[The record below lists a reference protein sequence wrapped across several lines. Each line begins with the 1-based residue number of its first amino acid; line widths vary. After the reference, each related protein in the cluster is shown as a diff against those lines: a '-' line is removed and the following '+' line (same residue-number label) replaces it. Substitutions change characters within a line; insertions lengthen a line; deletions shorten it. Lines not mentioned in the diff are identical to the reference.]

1 MKSVSNLKA
10 RNWIFLGL
18 AALAATRLY
27 RVQEM
32 IAALAIFSVLFA
44 LAAGTALFMFFL
56 YRVSQRSVAWAVPP
70 ITYFAQRAR
79 RGWVRAAEFS
89 KSSPHHSHS
98 ATVLTRPET
107 KN

>member
-1 MKSVSNLKA
+1 MKSVTNMKA

-18 AALAATRLY
+18 AVLAAIRLY

-32 IAALAIFSVLFA
+32 VAALAIFSALFV
-44 LAAGTALFMFFL
+44 LAAGTALFLFLL
-56 YRVSQRSVAWAVPP
+56 YRVSQRSMAWAVPP

-79 RGWVRAAEFS
+79 RGWARAAEFC
-89 KSSPHHSHS
+89 KSSPHYSHS